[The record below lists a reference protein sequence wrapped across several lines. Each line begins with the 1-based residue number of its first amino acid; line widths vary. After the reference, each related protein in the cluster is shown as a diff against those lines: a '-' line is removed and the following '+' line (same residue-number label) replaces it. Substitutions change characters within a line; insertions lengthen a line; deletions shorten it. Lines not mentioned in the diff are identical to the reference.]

1 MDLESQNGT
10 FLNKDLIEPA
20 RYYELRSDDMINFG
34 FSSRDYMISKVDRD

>member
-20 RYYELRSDDMINFG
+20 RYYELRSDDLINFA
-34 FSSRDYMISKVDRD
+34 FSTRDYIISKIEDL